1 MKTLKI
7 SLGVFLL
14 SLIVWSC
21 KNDVQPETKTVEVAE
36 VKEVNEIDE
45 NALIAKAEFNI
56 EGMSCAIGCAKT
68 IEKKLSE
75 MEGVKT
81 ATVDFDKKLAMV
93 EYDEAKVTTNSLEET
108 VTKTSDKY
116 SVSNMKTVESFTSNF
131 AKKDKKKK
139 CTEEEK
145 AKCKGKGNKASLEA
159 NAAKGK
165 DCDKDC
171 DKACCAEKA

>member
-7 SLGVFLL
+7 SLGIFLL
-14 SLIVWSC
+14 SILVWSC
-21 KNDVQPETKTVEVAE
+21 KNDVQPETKTVDVENVN
-36 VKEVNEIDE
+36 EVNEIDE
-45 NALIAKAEFNI
+45 NAIIAKAEFNI

-93 EYDEAKVTTNSLEET
+93 EFDEAKVTTTSLEET
-108 VTKTSDKY
+108 VTKTSEKY
-116 SVSNMKTVESFTSNF
+116 TVNNMKTVESFTSNY
-131 AKKDKKKK
+131 AKKKKK

-145 AKCKGKGNKASLEA
+145 AKCKAKGSKTSLEA
-159 NAAKGK
+159 NAGKAKE
-165 DCDKDC
+165 CDKEC
-171 DKACCAEKA
+171 DQACCADKA

>member
-7 SLGVFLL
+7 SLGIFLL
-14 SLIVWSC
+14 SVMVWSC
-21 KNDVQPETKTVEVAE
+21 KNEVQPETKTVEAEE
-36 VKEVNEIDE
+36 VKEMNKIDE

-56 EGMSCAIGCAKT
+56 EGMSCAIGCAKV

-81 ATVDFDKKLAMV
+81 AKVDFDKKMAMV
-93 EYDEAKVTTNSLEET
+93 EYDEAKVTTSSLEET

-116 SVSNMKTVESFTSNF
+116 TVNNMKTVESFTSNY
-131 AKKDKKKK
+131 AKKKK

-145 AKCKGKGNKASLEA
+145 ANCKAKGEKASLEA
-159 NAAKGK
+159 NSAKK
-165 DCDKDC
+165 SDCDKDC